1 MPRGVRVSEDLE
13 MRGFPV
19 TDNVLPLGW
28 LLTNLGN
35 VVANLQSGFACGNH
49 NSEGRGIIH
58 LRPMNISTDGRLVLN
73 DVRFVEVEVPNW
85 LQPGDVLFNN
95 TNSSELVGKTA
106 LASNSEKY
114 AFSNHMTRIRVSSAV
129 EASFVATELQYLF
142 RHGYFK
148 VHCNN
153 HVSQASISAKYLHD
167 RLPFI
172 VPPLPEQRR
181 IVAKI
186 EALQSRSRK
195 AREALEAIPP
205 LLEQFRQSVLAA
217 AFRGDL
223 TADWREQHPEV
234 EPASVLLDRIRT
246 ERRRK
251 WEEWEL
257 IKFKA
262 KGKIPKDDSWKD
274 RYVEPESVDDSD
286 LPELPEGWCW
296 ASVDQIGFLKSGKRL
311 PKGSSLV
318 PHDTGYPY
326 VRAGNLKNGTIQG
339 TILYL
344 TESDYKR
351 VSQYKIFED
360 DLYLTIVGASIGDT
374 GICPKEFS
382 GSNLT
387 ENAARVALV
396 GGSLP
401 GFLAFMIRS
410 PQFDTQIQERVLSA
424 AQGKLALLRIK
435 QLCIPI
441 CPREEQSVIA
451 KRIVG
456 SLARIDYLTQMANTF
471 AGDVTGLDQSILAK
485 AFRGELVP
493 QDPDDEPASQLLE
506 RIQSERADD
515 TNAKPTRGRRK
526 RTSAKDND

>member
-1 MPRGVRVSEDLE
+1 MRPFGEVKKGYTHFADGDVILAKITPCMENGKAASVRGLVNGLACGTTEFFVFRS
-13 MRGFPV
+13 RGGIDQDYPFKFIRQESFRRAARA
-19 TDNVLPLGW
+19 TM
-28 LLTNLGN
+28 
-35 VVANLQSGFACGNH
+35 QSGVGQARVPKEFALG
-49 NSEGRGIIH
+49 
-58 LRPMNISTDGRLVLN
+58 
-73 DVRFVEVEVPNW
+73 
-85 LQPGDVLFNN
+85 
-95 TNSSELVGKTA
+95 
-106 LASNSEKY
+106 
-114 AFSNHMTRIRVSSAV
+114 
-129 EASFVATELQYLF
+129 TEIPL
-142 RHGYFK
+142 
-148 VHCNN
+148 
-153 HVSQASISAKYLHD
+153 
-167 RLPFI
+167 
-172 VPPLPEQRR
+172 PPLAEQRR

-195 AREALEAIPP
+195 VREALEAIPP

-223 TADWREQHPEV
+223 TADWREQNPDV
-234 EPASVLLDRIRT
+234 EPASLLLDRIRT

-251 WEEWEL
+251 WEESEL
-257 IKFKA
+257 TKFKA
-262 KGKIPKDDSWKD
+262 KEKVPKDDSWKD
-274 RYVEPESVDDSD
+274 RYVEPELIDDAD
-286 LPELPEGWCW
+286 LPELPEGWSW

-318 PHDTGYPY
+318 SHDTGYPY

-387 ENAARVALV
+387 ENAARVAIV
-396 GGSLP
+396 GGILP

-451 KRIVG
+451 QRIVG

-471 AGDVTGLDQSILAK
+471 AGDVTDLDPSILAK

-493 QDPDDEPASQLLE
+493 QDPNDEPAAQLLE

-515 TNAKPTRGRRK
+515 TNAKPTRGGRK
-526 RTSAKDND
+526 RTNAKARD

>member
-1 MPRGVRVSEDLE
+1 MSDDLE
-13 MRGFPV
+13 LRGFPI
-19 TDNVLPLGW
+19 TDEALPEGW
-28 LLTNLGN
+28 LLTNLGK
-35 VVANLQSGFACGNH
+35 VVAEFQSGFACGNH

-73 DVRFVEVEVPNW
+73 DVRFVEVEVTNW
-85 LQPGDVLFNN
+85 LKAGDVLFNN

-106 LASNSEKY
+106 LASGRDKY
-114 AFSNHMTRIRVSSAV
+114 AFSNHMTRIRVSSAL
-129 EASFVATELQYLF
+129 EASFLATELQYLF

-153 HVSQASISAKYLHD
+153 HVSQASISSKYLNH

-251 WEEWEL
+251 WEESEL

-262 KGKIPKDDSWKD
+262 KGKLPKDDSWKVL
-274 RYVEPESVDDSD
+274 YVEPEPVDETD
-286 LPELPEGWCW
+286 LPELPAGWSW
-296 ASVDQIGFLKSGKRL
+296 ASMEILTLDGPQNGLYVPRTKYVEGTPILRIDDYQTDWCRSSTELQQIDIDEATYKLYELRTGDLVVNRVNSPSHLGKSI
-311 PKGSSLV
+311 V
-318 PHDTGYPY
+318 
-326 VRAGNLKNGTIQG
+326 I
-339 TILYL
+339 
-344 TESDYKR
+344 TESNIPAVFESNMMRLELASQSVAYYCHYFLTSTFGKVLLTKNAKWAVNQASINQGDVVATPIPLAPTHEQQAILDLIRNAQNRAKAATIEIAK
-351 VSQYKIFED
+351 SQY
-360 DLYLTIVGASIGDT
+360 
-374 GICPKEFS
+374 GI
-382 GSNLT
+382 
-387 ENAARVALV
+387 
-396 GGSLP
+396 
-401 GFLAFMIRS
+401 
-410 PQFDTQIQERVLSA
+410 IQ
-424 AQGKLALLRIK
+424 
-435 QLCIPI
+435 
-441 CPREEQSVIA
+441 
-451 KRIVG
+451 
-456 SLARIDYLTQMANTF
+456 
-471 AGDVTGLDQSILAK
+471 LDHSILAK

-493 QDPDDEPASQLLE
+493 QDPNDEPATQLLE
-506 RIQSERADD
+506 RIQSERAND
-515 TNAKPTRGRRK
+515 TNTKPARRPRKPTS
-526 RTSAKDND
+526 TSTSD